1 MQAAEIVQE
10 EMIVKIK
17 SIGAYADHG
26 HMIDD
31 K

>member
-17 SIGAYADHG
+17 SIGVYADHG
-26 HMIDD
+26 HMID